1 MIYVHNAT
9 ALVDGRRVSVPV
21 NREVK
26 DKAAL
31 EQFRSALKV
40 ELGSDS
46 VLLAYEEREDE
57 L

>member
-31 EQFRSALKV
+31 EQFRAALKV

-46 VLLAYEEREDE
+46 VLFAYEEREGDA
-57 L
+57 

>member
-1 MIYVHNAT
+1 MIYVENAT

-21 NREVK
+21 KREVK

-31 EQFRSALKV
+31 EQFRAALKV

-46 VLLAYEEREDE
+46 VLFAYEEREGE
-57 L
+57 V

>member
-1 MIYVHNAT
+1 MIFVHNAT

-31 EQFRSALKV
+31 GQFRAALKV

-46 VLLAYEEREDE
+46 VLFAYEEREGE
-57 L
+57 V

>member
-9 ALVDGRRVSVPV
+9 ALVDGRRVSVQV

-31 EQFRSALKV
+31 EQFRAALKV

-46 VLLAYEEREDE
+46 VLFAYEEREDE
-57 L
+57 V

>member
-31 EQFRSALKV
+31 GRFRAALKV

-46 VLLAYEEREDE
+46 VLFAYEEREGE
-57 L
+57 V

>member
-1 MIYVHNAT
+1 MIYVENAT

-21 NREVK
+21 KREVK

-31 EQFRSALKV
+31 ELFRAALKV

-46 VLLAYEEREDE
+46 VLLAYEEREGE